1 MAVFIAFLRAVNVGG
16 TGRLPMSELRELCR
30 NCGLAEVTTYIQSGN
45 VVFSSRLDGSKVKRR
60 LESTLRERMGKPV
73 GVYVRT
79 PAELDAI
86 IERNPFKQAEPN
98 RLLVMFLDR
107 ALRRNGLSDLVI
119 SGREEVRISG
129 REVFVHYPD
138 GMGRSKLKLPFA
150 KDATGRN
157 LNTVQKVLALSR
169 VAETCSREPQRRVLQ
184 VDPDK
189 SPRVE

>member
-16 TGRLPMSELRELCR
+16 TGKLPMSELRELCR
-30 NCGLAEVTTYIQSGN
+30 SCGFAKVTTYIQSGN
-45 VVFSSRLDGSKVKRR
+45 VVFSSRLDGSKVKLR

-73 GVYVRT
+73 GVCVRT

-107 ALRRNGLSDLVI
+107 ALQRNGLSDLVI
-119 SGREEVRISG
+119 PGREEVRISG

-150 KDATGRN
+150 NDATGRN
-157 LNTVQKVLALSR
+157 LNTVQKLLALSR
-169 VAETCSREPQRRVLQ
+169 VAET
-184 VDPDK
+184 
-189 SPRVE
+189 

>member
-16 TGRLPMSELRELCR
+16 TGKLTMSELRELCG
-30 NCGLAEVTTYIQSGN
+30 NCGFARVTTYIQSGN
-45 VVFSSRLDGSKVKRR
+45 VVFSSRLDRSKVQRK
-60 LESTLRERMGKPV
+60 LSSALRARMGRPV

-86 IERNPFKQAEPN
+86 IRRNPFKQAAPN

-107 ALRRNGLSDLVI
+107 APPPHVLADLVI
-119 SGREEVRISG
+119 PGREEVRLAG
-129 REVFVHYPD
+129 REAFVQYPD

-157 LNTVQKVLALSR
+157 LNTVRKVLALSR
-169 VAETCSREPQRRVLQ
+169 VAEG
-184 VDPDK
+184 
-189 SPRVE
+189 